1 MAPYPVSRGLRVFLI
16 VWLGQLVSLVGSS
29 LTGFAL
35 GVWVY
40 QRTRSVTQ
48 FALPFVTYCRVS
60 CSLPWPALWWIAGAI
75 AGPCCSAILARS

>member
-1 MAPYPVSRGLRVFLI
+1 MAQYSAPRGLRVFLI

-40 QRTRSVTQ
+40 QHTGSVTQ
-48 FALPFVTYCRVS
+48 FAFISNRPGINLR
-60 CSLPWPALWWIAGAI
+60 L
-75 AGPCCSAILARS
+75 